1 MLRIVT
7 RKLIFIVKYNKRLIN
22 KFIEKIRLSLPEKK
36 LCKEIQQ

>member
-22 KFIEKIRLSLPEKK
+22 KFIEKIGLSLPEKK

>member
-22 KFIEKIRLSLPEKK
+22 KFIEKIGLSLLEKK